1 MDGWTFGLGVLVGM
15 FLASLLIWLMS
26 WIEGARL
33 RRLDQRNAE
42 ALAEIKEQ
50 IFNDPLPFGLP
61 IVESDMVPDD
71 KIYVI
76 NPDYLIHDNDRPFVV
91 ANKQSMARIRNLM
104 EQ

>member
-42 ALAEIKEQ
+42 AMTQIKDH
-50 IFNDPLPFGLP
+50 IFHEDLISVP
-61 IVESDMVPDD
+61 IIESDMAPADTIFVL
-71 KIYVI
+71 
-76 NPDYLIHDNDRPFVV
+76 NPDYLIHDGDRPFIMG
-91 ANKQSMARIRNLM
+91 SETTMASIRKIL
-104 EQ
+104 EEK